1 MADIT
6 VKPATSSTSSK
17 VQRSSKTAGK
27 TAARGTAASS
37 GSGGAETDKVELSSL
52 ASMMAG
58 SADETSPVDSAR
70 IEAIKQA
77 IREGRFVVNP
87 EAIADKLIASV
98 QDLVAKKKP

>member
-6 VKPATSSTSSK
+6 VKPTTSSTSSK
-17 VQRSSKTAGK
+17 VQRSNKTAGK
-27 TAARGTAASS
+27 TAARGASASS
-37 GSGGAETDKVELSSL
+37 GSGAETDKVELSSI
-52 ASMMAG
+52 ASMMTG

-98 QDLVAKKKP
+98 QDLVSKKKP